1 MTPQV
6 NSHIFLIGWYYGSQ
20 IFLPLTSYRAMG
32 MGEGSTFL
40 PNILPIIASEI
51 QWFGFWLKPIYANTK
66 LHSKLLITSKVVIL

>member
-1 MTPQV
+1 
-6 NSHIFLIGWYYGSQ
+6 
-20 IFLPLTSYRAMG
+20 MG